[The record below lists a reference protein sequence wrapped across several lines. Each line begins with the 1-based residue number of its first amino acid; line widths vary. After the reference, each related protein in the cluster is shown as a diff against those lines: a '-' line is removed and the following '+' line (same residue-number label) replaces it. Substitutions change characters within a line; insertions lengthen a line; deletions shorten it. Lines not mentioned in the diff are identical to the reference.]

1 MSNEGGLV
9 NVKHGGPQCGTH
21 VSGLDV
27 NIDLPDAFSIKSD
40 ILSEDQLVEHQ
51 KGIQN
56 GDNLQFLSSPS
67 DVDLDSYERAV
78 VENNTEWLKSRCRN
92 IEAIDFEIPT
102 TGNDGI

>member
-9 NVKHGGPQCGTH
+9 KVKHGGPQCGTH

-51 KGIQN
+51 KGIQM
-56 GDNLQFLSSPS
+56 
-67 DVDLDSYERAV
+67 A
-78 VENNTEWLKSRCRN
+78 
-92 IEAIDFEIPT
+92 T
-102 TGNDGI
+102 TCNFYHRHRT